1 MKKWRR
7 RVLIFAI
14 TFMLFIG
21 LTACDYA
28 EVEKESEKESSMF
41 IEIEEAS
48 YWSVVYHRET
58 KVMYAVSNGSSNR
71 GTFTLLVDE
80 NGKPMLYQA
89 EE

>member
-41 IEIEEAS
+41 IEIEEAA

-58 KVMYAVSNGSSNR
+58 KVMYAVSNGGYNH

>member
-21 LTACDYA
+21 LTACDYT
-28 EVEKESEKESSMF
+28 EVEKESKKESSMF
-41 IEIEEAS
+41 IKIEEAP
-48 YWSVVYHRET
+48 YWSVVYNRET
-58 KVMYAVSNGSSNR
+58 KVMYAVSNGYYNS

>member
-28 EVEKESEKESSMF
+28 EVEKESSMF

-58 KVMYAVSNGSSNR
+58 KVMYAVSNGYSNS